1 MKNKEF
7 VLELFDRLDQIN
19 GKKAL
24 QKLVYLARIFDI
36 ETSYSYRFHY
46 FGPYSDQLA
55 ADLDELIETNAVRT
69 VRGSYALKLNDELR
83 NSNINNIDYSER
95 MNELIEVFG
104 DKSPSDLELY
114 ATAYFIDK
122 NEKFV
127 FKNYNEEKII
137 KEIIKAKPKF
147 GRMKVKKF
155 YNELK
160 NKSYLY
166 NDNISNKN

>member
-7 VLELFDRLDQIN
+7 VLELFDRLGQIN

-24 QKLVYLARIFDI
+24 QKLVYLARIFGI
-36 ETSYSYRFHY
+36 ETGYSYRFHY

-55 ADLDELIETNAVRT
+55 ADLDDLIESKAVRN

-83 NSNINNIDYSER
+83 NNNIDYSEQV
-95 MNELIEVFG
+95 NELIEVFG
-104 DKSPSDLELY
+104 NKAPSDLELF

-127 FKNYNEEKII
+127 FKNYDEEKII
-137 KEIIKAKPKF
+137 QEIIKAKPKF
-147 GRMKVKKF
+147 TRMKVEKF

-160 NKSYLY
+160 DKSYLY
-166 NDNISNKN
+166 NYKISNNN

>member
-7 VLELFDRLDQIN
+7 VLELFDRLGQIN

-24 QKLVYLARIFDI
+24 QKLVYLARIFGI
-36 ETSYSYRFHY
+36 ETGYSYRFHY

-55 ADLDELIETNAVRT
+55 ADLDDLIESKAVRN

-83 NSNINNIDYSER
+83 NNNIDYSEQV
-95 MNELIEVFG
+95 NELIEVFG
-104 DKSPSDLELY
+104 NKAPSDLELF
-114 ATAYFIDK
+114 ATAYFVDK

-127 FKNYNEEKII
+127 FKNYDEEKII
-137 KEIIKAKPKF
+137 QEIIKAKPKF
-147 GRMKVKKF
+147 TRMKVEKF

-160 NKSYLY
+160 DKSYLY
-166 NDNISNKN
+166 NYKISNNN